1 MLKLKGTLEVF
12 KNRNGYP
19 TGVIKAWD
27 NENIHVLGKA
37 YMDVML
43 PKDLTIEEGQTLTL
57 NVTEGY
63 LNAVHV
69 NGENAFTK
77 LKINVVK
84 CEVTSVFPEPK
95 KKVTKSS
102 KKVSK

>member
-1 MLKLKGTLEVF
+1 MLKLTGTLEVF

-27 NENIHVLGKA
+27 NENKHVLGKA
-37 YMDVML
+37 FMDVVL
-43 PKDLTIEEGQTLTL
+43 PKDVEIEEGQTLTL

-69 NGENAFTK
+69 DGENAFTK

-84 CEVTSVFPEPK
+84 CEVKSVFPEQ
-95 KKVTKSS
+95 KKVKKSS